1 MKKFIYDLEK
11 KIKNKLIVYL
21 AIIFILAIIG
31 IIF

>member
-11 KIKNKLIVYL
+11 KIKDRLIVYL
-21 AIIFILAIIG
+21 AILFILAIIG

>member
-11 KIKNKLIVYL
+11 KIKDRLIVYL
-21 AIIFILAIIG
+21 AILFILTIIG

>member
-11 KIKNKLIVYL
+11 KIKDRLILYL
-21 AIIFILAIIG
+21 AILFILAIIG

>member
-11 KIKNKLIVYL
+11 KIKDRLIIYL
-21 AIIFILAIIG
+21 AILFILAIIG